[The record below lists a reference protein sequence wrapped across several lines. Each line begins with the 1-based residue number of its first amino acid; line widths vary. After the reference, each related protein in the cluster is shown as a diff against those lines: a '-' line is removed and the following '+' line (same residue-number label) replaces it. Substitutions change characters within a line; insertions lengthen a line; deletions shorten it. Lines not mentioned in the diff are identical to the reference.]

1 MTCKTTLLLTLVLAS
16 IAPMTG
22 YGPAQA
28 EQADRDKPTLIDSD
42 RLDHDDQR
50 QITVFT
56 GNVVL
61 TKGTLVM
68 RGNRMEMW
76 QDAAGNTF
84 GTLTGEPAR
93 FRQKRDGLNEFMEGE
108 GLRLDYN
115 GREELVTLSG
125 NAIMRRLAGDLLKDQ
140 VSGDRLSY
148 NNLSE
153 KYRVE
158 SGEGQGRSRMFL
170 TPRTDKNTP

>member
-1 MTCKTTLLLTLVLAS
+1 MTHTTTFLTLVLA
-16 IAPMTG
+16 ALALMTG
-22 YGPAQA
+22 YGPARA

-153 KYRVE
+153 KYLVE

-170 TPRTDKNTP
+170 MPRTDNNTP